1 MIIIKRDPGPRYE
14 ALFLS
19 SVSQPNNP
27 FFKTESTS
35 DGRRIEKLVERT
47 MQKIGT
53 VN

>member
-19 SVSQPNNP
+19 SVSTPNNP
-27 FFKTESTS
+27 FFKT
-35 DGRRIEKLVERT
+35 DQLVERT
-47 MQKIGT
+47 MQKIRT